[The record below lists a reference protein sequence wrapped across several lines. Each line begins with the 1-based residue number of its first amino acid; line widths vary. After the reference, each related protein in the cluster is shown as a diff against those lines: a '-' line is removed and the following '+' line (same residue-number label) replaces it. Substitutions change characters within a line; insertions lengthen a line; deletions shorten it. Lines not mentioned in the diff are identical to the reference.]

1 MSCFLVLVITVTF
14 PITELFKGSRAT
26 GCGGEDIYLGG
37 LKNQILVLFLPW
49 PCSVMLSKSWDFL
62 DLVSHLWKWER
73 KIILSLPTSQRCKIK
88 LGHGCEH
95 SMRQKYINYCILN
108 GNELPWFLSYSEA
121 PSSRSSL
128 NNYLNLTLVA
138 FFLFFNVALKLHP
151 FLLNTDKHF
160 LNLQIKEMRDK
171 HPVLF

>member
-1 MSCFLVLVITVTF
+1 MQDIKSYILEHVISST
-14 PITELFKGSRAT
+14 
-26 GCGGEDIYLGG
+26 
-37 LKNQILVLFLPW
+37 ILWEKQYAFCDCPFW
-49 PCSVMLSKSWDFL
+49 I